1 MRIGSARALGTRWA
15 ALVLLGGL
23 AASPTSALAGP
34 NTGKLSLL
42 IGNDITTAYFFRGI
56 LQERDGFIT
65 QPYGEVGIKLY
76 ESEGLLSS
84 LSLFGGVWNSI
95 HSEQTGASA
104 SPDVLYE
111 TDWYG
116 GLQAVFG
123 PLTTRASYVAYTSP
137 NDAFAT
143 VQEFDLS
150 GAYDDSPLLGAFAL
164 KPSLLLG
171 FETENTAFG
180 VDEGIYVELGA
191 TPGFNLNTSEKYPV
205 NLSFPIKVGLSGD
218 DYYEDATGN
227 DDTFG
232 YASGG
237 LKFGVPLAFIP
248 EDYGTW
254 SATAGVTF
262 MVLGKNT
269 GDLNNEDFWT
279 IGTWGV
285 SMTY

>member
-1 MRIGSARALGTRWA
+1 MRNGSVRALGTRWA
-15 ALVLLGGL
+15 ALALLGGL
-23 AASPTSALAGP
+23 TVGATSALAGP

-65 QPYGEVGIKLY
+65 QPYGEVGVKLY
-76 ESEGLLSS
+76 ESKGLLSS

-95 HSEQTGASA
+95 QSEQTGASA
-104 SPDVLYE
+104 SPEVLYE

-116 GLQAVFG
+116 GAQAVFG
-123 PLTTRASYVAYTSP
+123 AMTTRASYIAYTSP

-150 GAYDDSPLLGAFAL
+150 AAYDDSGVLGAFAL
-164 KPSLLLG
+164 KPSLLLA
-171 FETENTAFG
+171 FEMDNTAFG
-180 VDEGIYVELGA
+180 PDEGIYVELGA
-191 TPGFNLNTSEKYPV
+191 APGFNLNDSEKYPV
-205 NLSFPIKVGLSGD
+205 NLSFPLKVGLSGD

-232 YASGG
+232 YFSGG

-262 MVLGKNT
+262 LVLGKNT

-279 IGTWGV
+279 VGTWGV

>member
-1 MRIGSARALGTRWA
+1 MRIGSVRALGT
-15 ALVLLGGL
+15 ALVLLAGVTTG
-23 AASPTSALAGP
+23 ATSALAGP

-84 LSLFGGVWNSI
+84 FSLFGGVWNSI

-104 SPDVLYE
+104 SPEVLYE

-116 GLQAVFG
+116 GAQAVFG
-123 PLTTRASYVAYTSP
+123 ALTTRASYVAYTSP

-150 GAYDDSPLLGAFAL
+150 GAYDDSAYLGAFAL
-164 KPSLLLG
+164 KPSVLLA

-180 VDEGIYVELGA
+180 VDEGIYVELGVA
-191 TPGFNLNTSEKYPV
+191 PGFNLNDSETYPV
-205 NLSFPIKVGLSGD
+205 NLSFPMKLGLSGD

-227 DDTFG
+227 DETVG
-232 YASGG
+232 YFSGG
-237 LKFGVPLAFIP
+237 LKLGVPLAFIP
-248 EDYGTW
+248 SDYGTW
-254 SATAGVTF
+254 STSLGVNF
-262 MVLGKNT
+262 LVLGEHT

-279 IGTWGV
+279 VGTWGV